1 LVPKTTQKVVRL
13 VPQRE
18 ATTAT
23 LSSAA
28 KKMVTSNELVVSYK
42 WKGKTYYKAL
52 KTLTELDPEM
62 AE

>member
-1 LVPKTTQKVVRL
+1 
-13 VPQRE
+13 
-18 ATTAT
+18 
-23 LSSAA
+23 
-28 KKMVTSNELVVSYK
+28 MVTSNELVVSYK